1 MTPKQLL
8 AIVAKYYGLKSIKQ
22 LGGSERLSS
31 WRYQVHEET
40 RQIACLVLQRHCESE
55 PEDLQVALKKLG
67 LDWRC
72 GHISMCADKA
82 RRKLTEGDFCFRLA
96 FTNVE
101 QMILED
107 LKPTAYI
114 TNKGKLK

>member
-8 AIVAKYYGLKSIKQ
+8 AIVAKYYGMSIKQ
-22 LGGSERLSS
+22 LGDSERLSS

-40 RQIACLVLQRHCESE
+40 RQLACLVLQRHCESE

-72 GHISMCADKA
+72 VHISMFADKA

-96 FTNVE
+96 FTNVA
-101 QMILED
+101 QMVLVG
-107 LKPTAYI
+107 LKSTAYI